1 MKNPSRRLQHLAA
14 LRRQARLGRYWVGV
28 TLLAAGAAAHGASNT
43 NSVPKVTP
51 LTPEQ
56 QYEGGADS
64 YKNWI
69 EIGGGDM
76 SNTGNKAQ
84 AQQNTGINTG
94 VFGGITDAH
103 VERQLNKK
111 TLLSIDGRYVPEN
124 HNYKLGVGV
133 ANEDLGFIRF
143 SYENFRLYDSN
154 NGGYAPVEGIAYPN
168 NGNAL
173 ALDRGLISV
182 EALYNKEGKPK
193 VDIKYTHT
201 TRDGN
206 EGSTIWGIAPPP
218 TTSNLRLFPTTE
230 SINDRSDAVSIDVS
244 KQIKATTVGAGGRF
258 EIGSINNSYLISS
271 YPSLVNPTQNQKV
284 TDQQGTSYDMESVH
298 AFSETWLKDNLFLS
312 SGFMFENLDNTFSG
326 SRIYGD
332 DFDVA
337 YSPGYP
343 ANYYGYNS
351 LTGSSHQNE
360 YVVNLNFLSLPTK
373 NNNFTIAPSM
383 RVQKEEWN
391 ANSTEMA
398 TGSSLPADGQA
409 FDNGSDYNTI
419 DVRERLEVRYTGV
432 TNWVYSATGD
442 LTEGQGTLNENGGV
456 TQLLPGAPDGQGP
469 QPVQFSTDDKRFF
482 QKYALNARWYP
493 TRKIAVDFGGY
504 YKNNRYYYNNTYD
517 NTPNNAGPYNS
528 LYPGFLIYQGFQTW
542 DGSTRLTLRPLSNV
556 MLVSRYE
563 YQYSFIDTSPDG
575 ASGLGQVQS
584 STMNSQ
590 IIGQNAS
597 WTPLRWLCLQGGAN
611 YVLSETKTPYSDN
624 PESAATQTILNS
636 QNNYW
641 TVNAN
646 AGFILDDKTDLNI
659 GYYYYRAADG
669 QNSLVNGLPLGTD
682 ALQDSVTATLS
693 RRINKH
699 LRWNV
704 KYAYTHYD
712 DFASAGAY
720 SFNAQMIYT
729 SIQYR
734 F

>member
-1 MKNPSRRLQHLAA
+1 MKKPARRLQHLAA
-14 LRRQARLGRYWVGV
+14 LRRQARLGRYWMGV
-28 TLLAAGAAAHGASNT
+28 TLLAAGAAAHGADST
-43 NSVPKVTP
+43 NSVPKVDP
-51 LTPEQ
+51 LTPAQ
-56 QYEGGADS
+56 QYEGGEDA
-64 YKNWI
+64 YHNWI
-69 EIGGGDM
+69 ELGGGNM
-76 SNTGNKAQ
+76 SSTGNKAQ
-84 AQQNTGINTG
+84 AQQIMGLDSG
-94 VFGGITDAH
+94 GFGGITDAH
-103 VERQLNKK
+103 LERQLNKK
-111 TLLSIDGRYVPEN
+111 TLLTVDGRYVPEN
-124 HNYKLGVGV
+124 HNYKFGVGV
-133 ANEDLGFIRF
+133 ANDDLGFIRF
-143 SYENFRLYDSN
+143 SYENFRLYDSG
-154 NGGYAPVEGIAYPN
+154 NGGYSPVDGLAYPN
-168 NGNAL
+168 SGNAL
-173 ALDRGLISV
+173 ALDRGTISV

-193 VDIKYTHT
+193 IDLKYIHT
-201 TRDGN
+201 SRDGD

-218 TTSNLRLFPTTE
+218 TASTLRLFPTTE
-230 SINDRSDAVSIDVS
+230 SINDRSDAVSLDVS
-244 KQIKATTVGAGGRF
+244 KQIKSTTVGAGGRF
-258 EIGSINNSYLISS
+258 ETGSIDNAYYISS
-271 YPSLVNPTQNQKV
+271 FPSLVNPTQNQKV

-337 YSPGYP
+337 YSPTYP
-343 ANYYGYNS
+343 ANYYGYYN
-351 LTGSSHQNE
+351 LTGSSHENE
-360 YVVNLNFLSLPTK
+360 YIVNLNFLSLPTK

-398 TGSSLPADGQA
+398 TGGTLPDEGQA
-409 FDNGSDYNTI
+409 FDNSSTYNTI

-442 LTEGQGTLNENGGV
+442 LTEGQGTLNENGGI
-456 TQLLPGAPDGQGP
+456 TQYLPGAPDGQGP

-504 YKNNRYYYNNTYD
+504 YKNNRYYYDNTYD
-517 NTPNNAGPYNS
+517 NTPNNAGEYYS
-528 LYPGFLIYQGFQTW
+528 LYPGFIVYQGFQTW
-542 DGSTRLTLRPLSNV
+542 DGSTRLTLRPLNNV

-575 ASGLGQVQS
+575 ATGLDQVQS

-590 IIGQNAS
+590 IRGQNIS
-597 WTPLRWLCLQGGAN
+597 WTPLSWLCLQGGGN
-611 YVLSETKTPYSDN
+611 YVLSTTKTPESDN
-624 PESAATQTILNS
+624 PDSAATQSILNS

-646 AGFILDDKTDLNI
+646 AGFILDGKTDLNI
-659 GYYYYRAADG
+659 GYYFYRAADG
-669 QNSLVNGLPLGTD
+669 QNTLVNGLPLGTD
-682 ALQDSVTATLS
+682 VEQDSVTATLS
-693 RRINKH
+693 RRITKH